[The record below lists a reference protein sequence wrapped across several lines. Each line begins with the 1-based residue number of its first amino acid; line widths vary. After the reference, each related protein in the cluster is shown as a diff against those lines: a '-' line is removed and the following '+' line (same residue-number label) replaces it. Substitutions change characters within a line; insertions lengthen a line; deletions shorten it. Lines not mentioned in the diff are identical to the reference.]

1 MKSKVSKF
9 LNITLPLLLGVFLVY
24 YAYSSFT
31 ADQLEIMKGHFKNAN
46 YNYIVIATIFSIVSL
61 WSRAYRWNFALEYM
75 GYKSKTSTNLM
86 AISIGYIMNLT
97 LPRSGEFSRALILQ
111 KYEKIPFDK
120 GFGTIVSERIVD
132 LICLLLCVFTVFVF
146 QYNVLKDF
154 LIERIPIQ
162 KLLLLGGFLFCGL
175 IVGILLFLYSQWK
188 PILFVKRKV
197 AGLIEGVI
205 SIYKMPKKGAFLL
218 HTLIIWVTYIL
229 TFYFGMCA
237 LEETS
242 AQSFGVVMAAFVA
255 GSFAVSFTNGGFGAF
270 PLIISELLLFYG
282 ISQEAGTAFG
292 WILWS
297 SQTGLVLVM
306 GALSFFILPLVYK
319 GK

>member
-1 MKSKVSKF
+1 MKRRVSKF

-24 YAYSSFT
+24 YAYNSFT
-31 ADQLEIMKGHFKNAN
+31 PEELETMKGHFKNAN
-46 YNYIVIATIFSIVSL
+46 YNYILLATFFSVVSL

-120 GFGTIVSERIVD
+120 GFGTIVSERVVD
-132 LICLLLCVFTVFVF
+132 LLCLLICVFMAVVF
-146 QYNVLKDF
+146 QYSVLKDF
-154 LIERIPIQ
+154 LLERIPVQ
-162 KLLLLGGFLFCGL
+162 KLLVLGLVLLTGF
-175 IVGILLFLYSQWK
+175 IVGVCFFLYSNWK
-188 PILFVKRKV
+188 PVLFVKRKI
-197 AGLIEGVI
+197 AGLIEGVM

-218 HTLIIWVTYIL
+218 HTLIIWITYIL
-229 TFYFGMCA
+229 TFYLGIFA

-242 AQSFGVVMAAFVA
+242 GLSMGTVMAAFVA
-255 GSFAVSFTNGGFGAF
+255 GSFAISFTNGGIGAF
-270 PLIISELLLFYG
+270 PLIISELLFFYG
-282 ISQEAGTAFG
+282 ISQETGTAFG

-297 SQTGLVLVM
+297 SQTALVVVM
-306 GALSFFILPLVYK
+306 GALSFLILPLLYK